1 MIFGHNQAARL
12 RVAMNKFHGC
22 REASSSEGSDGTDQ
36 NILSRGR
43 PRNLAT
49 LIESQCLYRVVG
61 SITITALVEV
71 EKSSE

>member
-1 MIFGHNQAARL
+1 
-12 RVAMNKFHGC
+12 MNKFHGC